1 MYNHELSVQEIER
14 RIADYYLPYHE
25 AIRQAL
31 LEKQKYFKKVYL
43 IDLHSFGLN
52 YGADIILGN
61 DNGRACT
68 SKTTNF
74 FKKMMKKQ
82 NFKVTENNPFAGAI
96 LLNIMEPVL
105 KIVRQFKLNCG
116 IKHI

>member
-1 MYNHELSVQEIER
+1 M
-14 RIADYYLPYHE
+14 
-25 AIRQAL
+25 
-31 LEKQKYFKKVYL
+31 
-43 IDLHSFGLN
+43 HSFGLN